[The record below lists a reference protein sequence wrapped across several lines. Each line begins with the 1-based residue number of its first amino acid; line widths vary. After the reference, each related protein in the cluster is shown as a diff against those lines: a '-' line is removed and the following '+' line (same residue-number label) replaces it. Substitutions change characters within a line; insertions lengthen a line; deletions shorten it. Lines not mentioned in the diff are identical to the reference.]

1 MAHTLS
7 WSVFCF
13 VLLSVWAQDFYE
25 EKTGPTRVKT
35 RGQTA
40 AALQKHEGQ
49 GEASLCCVTYA
60 WIVSICSK
68 SVVDIVNF

>member
-7 WSVFCF
+7 WSVLCF

-40 AALQKHEGQ
+40 ALLQKQDDQ
-49 GEASLCCVTYA
+49 GEAGVSLLVCGSMHA
-60 WIVSICSK
+60 L
-68 SVVDIVNF
+68 F